1 MKGLAVVLSLLA
13 ANAAAAPVDKRQFDL
28 LSSLN
33 PFSSD
38 ELDSGSCK
46 EVIFI
51 FARGSMEPGNMGIII
66 GPETCSAL
74 KGKLGSGKV
83 ACQGVG
89 GDYTASMFD
98 NASLQFTS
106 QAAINEAKRYFTRAV
121 QKCPNAKIVFGG
133 YSQGGAVMHGAV
145 SGLDANTR
153 NRLVGGVLFGDSMN
167 GRNSGRIPNYPADRV
182 KELCNDGDGICA
194 TFLYGITSAHLTYGM
209 DGSANEAATFL
220 AQKVNG
226 GGFPSTSGGGL
237 LSGLTGGSSLL
248 SGLMGGSGGGLL
260 DSLTGGSSLLSS
272 LTSGL
277 SLFGR

>member
-51 FARGSMEPGNMGIII
+51 FARGSMEPGNMVCQFLLLIRSAVHFKMLIPEFKGIII

-133 YSQGGAVMHGAV
+133 YRYS
-145 SGLDANTR
+145 
-153 NRLVGGVLFGDSMN
+153 VL
-167 GRNSGRIPNYPADRV
+167 
-182 KELCNDGDGICA
+182 
-194 TFLYGITSAHLTYGM
+194 T
-209 DGSANEAATFL
+209 
-220 AQKVNG
+220 
-226 GGFPSTSGGGL
+226 
-237 LSGLTGGSSLL
+237 SSLSTEAHHL
-248 SGLMGGSGGGLL
+248 SFSQPRW
-260 DSLTGGSSLLSS
+260 SCYARRR
-272 LTSGL
+272 
-277 SLFGR
+277 FRPGR